1 MYYLHETGP
10 HFDRQPAAG
19 CLPGWRI
26 IVIAEPDSGHEVGG
40 IADEPRIAEI
50 LAGAGLA
57 GGGPARDLRLAG
69 GAAEQ
74 GLLHHR
80 VHHRDMPRFDNL
92 PELIGGTQIEHF
104 ALAGPDPGPDMG
116 RNELRG

>member
-1 MYYLHETGP
+1 MGHFHETGP

-19 CLPGWRI
+19 RLPGWRI

-40 IADEPRIAEI
+40 IADEPRVAEI
-50 LAGAGLA
+50 LAGAGLP
-57 GGGPARDLRLAG
+57 GSHPAWNLSLAG

-74 GLLHHR
+74 GLLHHG

-92 PELIGGTQIEHF
+92 PELIGRTQIEHF
-104 ALAGPDPGPDMG
+104 ALAGPDPGHDMR
-116 RNELRG
+116 RNA